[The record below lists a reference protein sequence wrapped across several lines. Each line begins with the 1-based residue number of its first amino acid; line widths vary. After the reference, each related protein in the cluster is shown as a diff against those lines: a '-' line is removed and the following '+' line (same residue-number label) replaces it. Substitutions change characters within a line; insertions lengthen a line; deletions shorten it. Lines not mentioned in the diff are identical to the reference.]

1 MTEKRRKDHQ
11 CIYRALLQLKIYF
24 FNSLSASLDRS
35 IHQLCNLYY
44 LHKLIKCIMTPDRPT
59 DRSTDIS
66 IYRAPM
72 ELKMR
77 SKCRIQFGV
86 LCSASSGAQDTN
98 LDSAEYNLGS
108 YAVQASA
115 QDPKLYSAE
124 YNLVSYAPELALQRT
139 LNCILHFCIYSSLLL
154 KFLILCGHH
163 RWSTLFSRSHIHP
176 TVKRCP
182 KLRTFVYKT

>member
-1 MTEKRRKDHQ
+1 
-11 CIYRALLQLKIYF
+11 
-24 FNSLSASLDRS
+24 
-35 IHQLCNLYY
+35 
-44 LHKLIKCIMTPDRPT
+44 
-59 DRSTDIS
+59 
-66 IYRAPM
+66 
-72 ELKMR
+72 MR

-115 QDPKLYSAE
+115 QDPKLYSSE

-163 RWSTLFSRSHIHP
+163 RWSILFSRSHIHP
-176 TVKRCP
+176 TVASPLGALLVRRQELGAKVVATCLAFSQLNWYIVYVLASP
-182 KLRTFVYKT
+182 SFVGPNIHYGPHEHFGKNMLAYFNPNWQKYVILYSKLV